1 MPATALR
8 LQGPKPHGPN
18 CSAPE
23 QMSMARIR
31 RIKRR
36 KINRAAGDSAGVEAV
51 TTPAE
56 QEQSPRRSSRV
67 VIVGDH
73 IFGLKL
79 TKLVAEETDFTVVA
93 TASTIREARAYPN
106 EFNADL
112 TVVEVDFGGPGQGI
126 TLARE
131 LNERSPGCAF
141 MMVCGPFTKATA
153 QALWVFGTDAWSVI
167 TQATAKSPGH
177 FAEAVNSAVHGMTWI
192 EPGVKRELS
201 SFGKRPNSFDARK
214 LAIFEREQSQS
225 A

>member
-1 MPATALR
+1 
-8 LQGPKPHGPN
+8 
-18 CSAPE
+18 
-23 QMSMARIR
+23 MARIR
-31 RIKRR
+31 KIRRR
-36 KINRAAGDSAGVEAV
+36 KISRASDDRAGLDAA
-51 TTPAE
+51 TTPSE
-56 QEQSPRRSSRV
+56 QEQSPRASSRV

-79 TKLVAEETDFTVVA
+79 AKLVAEETDFTVVA
-93 TASTIREARAYPN
+93 TASTVREARAYPN
-106 EFNADL
+106 EFKADL
-112 TVVEVDFGGPGQGI
+112 TVVEVDFGGPGEGI

-141 MMVCGPFTKATA
+141 MMVCGPFTETTA

-177 FAEAVNSAVHGMTWI
+177 FAEAVSSAVHGMTWV

-201 SFGKRPNSFDARK
+201 SFGPRPNSFDARK
-214 LAIFEREQSQS
+214 LAIFERDQSRS